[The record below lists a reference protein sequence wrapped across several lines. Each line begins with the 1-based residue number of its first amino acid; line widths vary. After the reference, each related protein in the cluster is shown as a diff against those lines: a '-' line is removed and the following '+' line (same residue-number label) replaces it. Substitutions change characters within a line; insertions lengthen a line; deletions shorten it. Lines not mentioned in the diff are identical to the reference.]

1 MGQLIHDHAIFLSA
15 GVPDASK
22 LHYMGE
28 ADTAAISAAVSAL
41 LFVSLG
47 RRPLVWGGHPAI
59 TPMIWTYAEA
69 LDVDY
74 GRWVTLYQ
82 SDFFEDDFPE
92 ENSRFANVVVT
103 KAVGDDLARSL
114 EVMRRRMISENTFD
128 AAVFIGGM
136 RGIFDEYQMF
146 MELAPQAA
154 VLPIMSTGGAAEELG
169 LELNASKD
177 FINELDY
184 VELFYKKLA
193 IDPNE
198 PRAGRAGDNRPSLTM
213 R

>member
-1 MGQLIHDHAIFLSA
+1 MGQLKHDHAIFLSA

-22 LHYMGE
+22 PHYMGE

-41 LFVSLG
+41 LFVALG

-74 GRWVTLYQ
+74 GKWVTLYQ
-82 SDFFEDDFPE
+82 SDLFEDDFPE
-92 ENSRFANVVVT
+92 ENARFSNVVIT
-103 KAVGDDLARSL
+103 KAVGGDLAKSL
-114 EVMRRRMISENTFD
+114 EVMRRRMISDNSFD

-136 RGIFDEYQMF
+136 RGIFDEYRMF
-146 MELAPQAA
+146 VELAPKAA
-154 VLPIMSTGGAAEELG
+154 VLPIMSTGGAAEKLG
-169 LELNASKD
+169 SELNANKD

-184 VELFYKKLA
+184 VALFYHKLG
-193 IDPNE
+193 INPNE
-198 PRAGRAGDNRPSLTM
+198 PRGGRRVRL
-213 R
+213 